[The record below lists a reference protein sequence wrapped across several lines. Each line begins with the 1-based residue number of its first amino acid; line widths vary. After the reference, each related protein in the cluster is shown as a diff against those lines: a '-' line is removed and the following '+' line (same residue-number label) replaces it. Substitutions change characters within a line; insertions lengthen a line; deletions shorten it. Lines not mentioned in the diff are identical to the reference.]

1 VTAPLI
7 CFLQHRTSRVL
18 ASAGVAL
25 LAICSVGGQQKPDSP
40 VRFINPSTIEQN
52 PRYTQ
57 IVEVNGGRLVLI
69 SGQAA
74 TDKNGQVVGKG
85 DFRRQ
90 AEQVFNNIKASLDAV
105 GATTDDVVKLTSFIV
120 DIQKNLGPYREVRT
134 QMFGKNAHPP
144 GSTTVGVAALVNPD
158 MMLEVEAMV
167 VLKDKQ

>member
-1 VTAPLI
+1 MIT
-7 CFLQHRTSRVL
+7 RVSSSLFRWISEIL
-18 ASAGVAL
+18 ASAAVAL
-25 LAICSVGGQQKPDSP
+25 VIISSATAQQKPDP
-40 VRFINPSTIEQN
+40 VRFINPSTLDQN

-57 IVEVNGGRLVLI
+57 IVEVTGGRMVFI

-90 AEQVFNNIKASLDAV
+90 AQQVFDNIKAALDAV
-105 GATTDDVVKLTSFIV
+105 GATADDVVKLTSFVV
-120 DIQKNLGPYREVRT
+120 DIQKNLAPYREVRT

-144 GSTTVGVAALVNPD
+144 GSTTVGVSSLVNPD
-158 MMLEVEAMV
+158 FLLEVEATV